1 MFVQDLIYQGQ
12 ADKVAIDGELKIT
25 YRDLQI
31 SVEEYR
37 NYLYS
42 IGIRRGD
49 NVGVLSKNS
58 AYYIYAYMAIVSLGA
73 VVVPINFQLT
83 AREIAYIV
91 QDAEMKFF
99 ISDVEVEI
107 KEELEFYQYKFPV
120 KKMLL
125 TDIEVKAKIKGKY
138 VPAPSLPESFTEDEV
153 CVIIYTSGTT
163 GNPKGAMLT
172 HKNQVSNA
180 RMFKQAIGINENDNV
195 LCVLPM
201 YHCFAW
207 TCAVLNPLYSK
218 ARITILDAFN
228 PKETVVAI
236 QKFDVNLIYAVPAIC
251 NILTRTAPIEALA
264 NVHTFIVGGTS
275 LPIKIATDFAKKFNL
290 TILEGYGLS
299 EASPVVAVNTKNK
312 YRLGSIGCPLPDIE
326 VKIIDANGK
335 GLSRGEVGELIV
347 RGDNV
352 MKGYYHLPEATKAA
366 LKPDGWLHTGD
377 IAYQDEDGFI
387 FIVDRLKDMLISNG
401 ENVYPREIEEVLYTY
416 DGVMEAAVVGREDK
430 LRGQAVVAYIVPA
443 DGVVID
449 KKEVKDYLQRNLA
462 IYKVPREI
470 HIVDHFPKS
479 QTGKI
484 LKRLLS

>member
-251 NILTRTAPIEALA
+251 NILTRTAPTEALA

-275 LPIKIATDFAKKFNL
+275 LPIKIATDFAKNL
-290 TILEGYGLS
+290 T
-299 EASPVVAVNTKNK
+299 
-312 YRLGSIGCPLPDIE
+312 
-326 VKIIDANGK
+326 
-335 GLSRGEVGELIV
+335 
-347 RGDNV
+347 
-352 MKGYYHLPEATKAA
+352 
-366 LKPDGWLHTGD
+366 
-377 IAYQDEDGFI
+377 
-387 FIVDRLKDMLISNG
+387 
-401 ENVYPREIEEVLYTY
+401 
-416 DGVMEAAVVGREDK
+416 
-430 LRGQAVVAYIVPA
+430 
-443 DGVVID
+443 
-449 KKEVKDYLQRNLA
+449 
-462 IYKVPREI
+462 
-470 HIVDHFPKS
+470 
-479 QTGKI
+479 
-484 LKRLLS
+484 